1 MLSVALVLS
10 LLSTPAVHSPY
21 RTAPAPPAATSP
33 PPLLVLATMRPPR
46 TPGRRDAG
54 AASPQTPKGLFNPGD
69 PVEVVPDEDGLRGA
83 HFAAVVVGPSAKPRG
98 YTVEYDS
105 LLESEGS
112 DRRLREALPAR
123 SLRPRPPPPPE
134 PASGGPP
141 AEHAAVDALIDDA
154 WWLGVALGRGAGAPG
169 KVRVCFPETREVMEF
184 DAADVRPHLE
194 WVAGEWRSP
203 DSMVVTLTRVFSNF
217 FFFYLT

>member
-1 MLSVALVLS
+1 MR
-10 LLSTPAVHSPY
+10 SP
-21 RTAPAPPAATSP
+21 RI
-33 PPLLVLATMRPPR
+33 
-46 TPGRRDAG
+46 PGRRD
-54 AASPQTPKGLFNPGD
+54 AASPQTPKGFNPGD
-69 PVEVVPDEDGLRGA
+69 PVEVVPDEAGLHGA

-112 DRRLREALPAR
+112 DRPLREALPAR
-123 SLRPRPPPPPE
+123 SLRPRPPPPPA
-134 PASGGPP
+134 PASEAPP

-154 WWLGVALGRGAGAPG
+154 WWLGVALARAGAPS

-194 WVAGEWRSP
+194 WVDGEWRSP
-203 DSMVVTLTRVFSNF
+203 DNMVVALTRVFSKLFLFSLFDSGFPTFDNIN
-217 FFFYLT
+217 

>member
-1 MLSVALVLS
+1 
-10 LLSTPAVHSPY
+10 
-21 RTAPAPPAATSP
+21 
-33 PPLLVLATMRPPR
+33 MRPPR
-46 TPGRRDAG
+46 TPARRDA
-54 AASPQTPKGLFNPGD
+54 AASPQTPKGFNPGD
-69 PVEVVPDEDGLRGA
+69 PVEVVPDEAGLRGA

-98 YTVEYDS
+98 GYTVEYDS
-105 LLESEGS
+105 LLESEDS

-123 SLRPRPPPPPE
+123 SLRPRPPPPA
-134 PASGGPP
+134 PAPASGSGGPP

-154 WWLGVALGRGAGAPG
+154 WWLSVALGRAGAPG

-203 DSMVVTLTRVFSNF
+203 DSMVVTLTRVFPTF
-217 FFFYLT
+217 FFLFDSGFP